1 MIKQKE
7 EKQGQFYGTTTLGE
21 KGQIVIPS
29 EARNRLNIKKGE
41 KMLVFGMNSEMLV
54 FAKLENLAKI
64 EKHLAKQLETIH
76 KIKTE
81 KI

>member
-7 EKQGQFYGTTTLGE
+7 QQGQFYGTTTLGE

-29 EARNRLNIKKGE
+29 EARNKLNIKKGE

-54 FAKLENLAKI
+54 FTKLENLAKI
-64 EKHLAKQLETIH
+64 EEHLATQLETIR
-76 KIKTE
+76 KIKT
-81 KI
+81 KQK